1 VQHLIKCLENRKGVN
16 MAKSYQHANGFKQF
30 ENCIR
35 VKRVMVIS
43 ATGVPMLLLL
53 RSSGAAIAPVLSLLD
68 TVTF

>member
-1 VQHLIKCLENRKGVN
+1 